1 MFYNAIRENKILAK
15 ISGFTVEALEVE
27 AGVKPLCIKREELAV
42 RQEASIM
49 MKTDNTP
56 IKMSWDSFIENDQ
69 TERKMSPFGKMNIQV
84 HVADVSTNT
93 DISLHS
99 LEKEFN
105 FLESL
110 QPTKISTEYR
120 QTLGSSKTRTAEQQ
134 KLSR

>member
-1 MFYNAIRENKILAK
+1 MCLRIPGTAGI
-15 ISGFTVEALEVE
+15 EALEVE
-27 AGVKPLCIKREELAV
+27 AGVKPLCIRREEFAV
-42 RQEASIM
+42 RQAERIM

-84 HVADVSTNT
+84 ADISTNT

-99 LEKEFN
+99 LGKEFN

-110 QPTKISTEYR
+110 QPTKISRILAKSRLIENKN
-120 QTLGSSKTRTAEQQ
+120 SRTIKNIERNNRWTYGQM
-134 KLSR
+134 